1 MSRERGRPRL
11 STGLLFAQLAVLV
24 VAAVVAAVT
33 AALVGPP
40 LFHEHMVR
48 AGADPSSSTLA
59 HVEEAF
65 RSAGLITLATAG
77 GAAVLAA
84 AVVAW
89 VLGRRLARPLTS
101 MATAAGEIAD
111 GRRDVRLDEPSTPAE
126 IATVTTAF
134 NRMAD
139 DLEQTEQVRR
149 RLLSDLAHEL
159 RTPLATMT
167 AYLDGL
173 EDGVE
178 PDASTAGVLREQVE
192 RLTRLTHD
200 LRAVSQADESAL
212 VLDRESIDVT
222 ALLAASVEPVRTRLA
237 GSAVSLR
244 SDVAP
249 GLVVTGDRL
258 RLQQVMTNLLDNAV
272 RHTSAGSI
280 TVRAAARD
288 DAVEIVVS
296 DTGEGIAGEHLAYV
310 FDRFFRADTARDR
323 DHGGS
328 GLGLAICRALVH
340 AHGGTITV
348 ASDGPGTG
356 ATFTVR
362 LPRA

>member
-11 STGLLFAQLAVLV
+11 STGLLLAQLAVLG
-24 VAAVVAAVT
+24 VAAAVAAVT

-65 RSAGLITLATAG
+65 RSAGLITLVTAG
-77 GAAVLAA
+77 AAAVLAA
-84 AVVAW
+84 AAVAW
-89 VLGRRLARPLTS
+89 LLGRRLARPLTS
-101 MATAAGEIAD
+101 MAAAAGEIAD
-111 GRRDVRLDEPSTPAE
+111 GRRDVRLDEPSAPAE

-149 RLLSDLAHEL
+149 RLLADLAHEL

-167 AYLDGL
+167 AYLDAL

-178 PDASTAGVLREQVE
+178 PDSSTAGVLHEQVE

-212 VLDRESIDVT
+212 TLDRESVDVT
-222 ALLAASVEPVRTRLA
+222 ALLAVATESVRTRLA
-237 GSAVSLR
+237 GSAVALR
-244 SDVAP
+244 DEVAP
-249 GLVVTGDRL
+249 GLVVAGDRL
-258 RLQQVMTNLLDNAV
+258 RLQQVFANLLDNAV
-272 RHTSAGSI
+272 RHTGEGTI
-280 TVRAAARD
+280 TVRATARGD
-288 DAVEIVVS
+288 TVELVVS
-296 DTGEGIAGEHLAYV
+296 DTGEGIARQHLAHV
-310 FDRFFRADTARDR
+310 FDRFFRADTSRDR

-340 AHGGTITV
+340 AHDGTIT
-348 ASDGPGTG
+348 ASSDGPGAG